1 MTENQLPINN
11 KADRPWLFK
20 KGQSGNPGGRAKN
33 YRSLKAILEA
43 TLTHEDAAKELRY
56 HILERHNLD
65 ALREFWDR
73 TEGKPR
79 QSVDISTEDDPRAA
93 AMRQLAEEMRLARLA
108 DAAAAL
114 HYVELQPGQEQP

>member
-1 MTENQLPINN
+1 MTEQQNIPSN

-43 TLTHEDAAKELRY
+43 TLTHEEAANELRY

-73 TEGKPR
+73 TEGKAR
-79 QSVDISTEDDPRAA
+79 QSIEISTDDDPRAA

-108 DAAAAL
+108 DEAARL
-114 HYVELQPGQEQP
+114 KYVELPPASEQG